1 MEETWE
7 IYHKDIPLF
16 IKELINTKEMLRLQ
30 DVGMNCGCEYTNLK
44 TFTTK
49 HYYSRY
55 EHSIAVSLI
64 VWHFT
69 GDMKQTIAG
78 LLHDIA
84 TPVFAH
90 AIDFL
95 NKDYIHQQST
105 ESNTDKIIGESK
117 DIMSILDKYNIL
129 LEEVVDYHIY
139 SIADNDSPR
148 LSADR
153 LEYTLGNLYNYGYC
167 TLQQIKDYYNDLIV
181 DYNEDNE
188 LEIQFKTKEIAY
200 SFIKNAFK
208 TFEIYIADND
218 RFSMQCI
225 ADIVKYAVE
234 HNILN
239 KDDLYSVESKVID
252 KIESHKD
259 SLELWNTYKNYRD
272 IVVCK
277 DKPDKGYY
285 INVDAKRRYIDP
297 LVDGKR
303 LSEQYSDIKDIIEDL
318 KNRDF
323 NYYIGGR
330 L

>member
-1 MEETWE
+1 MKEIWE
-7 IYHKDIPLF
+7 IYHKDIPVF
-16 IKELINTKEMLRLQ
+16 IKELSNTKEMLRLQ
-30 DVGMNCGCEYTNLK
+30 DVGMNCGCEYTDLK

-55 EHSIAVSLI
+55 EHSIGVALI

-69 GDMKQTIAG
+69 RDMKQTIAG

-105 ESNTDKIIGESK
+105 EDNTDKIIEESEE
-117 DIMSILDKYNIL
+117 IMSILNKYHIQ
-129 LEEVVDYHIY
+129 LEDVKDYHIY
-139 SIADNDSPR
+139 PIADNDSPK

-167 TLQQIKDYYNDLIV
+167 TLQQIKDYYDDLIV
-181 DYNEDNE
+181 EYNEYQE
-188 LEIQFKTKEIAY
+188 LEIQFQTKDFAY

-234 HNILN
+234 HDILV
-239 KDDLYSVESKVID
+239 KEDLYSVESQVIE
-252 KIESHKD
+252 KIEGNED
-259 SLELWNTYKNYRD
+259 SLRLWNEYKKFKD
-272 IVVCK
+272 IVICK
-277 DKPDKGYY
+277 DKPNIGYY
-285 INVDAKRRYIDP
+285 VNVDAKRRYIDP
-297 LVDGKR
+297 FVDGQR
-303 LSEQYSDIKDIIEDL
+303 LSKQYIDIKEMINDL

-323 NYYIGGR
+323 NYWIGAK
-330 L
+330 